1 MGIQRS
7 VVLGMLAVLA
17 AGAAQGEDV
26 RYTTHIKPVFEKHC
40 VACHGADA
48 PEYGDFKKEKERFKA
63 EGKGPKMDSYPHL
76 IYYVGWPDTGAVMRR
91 LDDGKHTKDGKPG
104 NMYQYLGADEAER
117 QQNLK
122 VFKAWVGN
130 WSGKRFSDLTKEDLA
145 GMQVK
150 Y

>member
-1 MGIQRS
+1 MGNL
-7 VVLGMLAVLA
+7 VGMMIGLLAVLA
-17 AGAAQGEDV
+17 AGAAAAEDV
-26 RYTTHIKPVFEKHC
+26 RYTAHIKPVFDKQC
-40 VACHGADA
+40 AACHGADA
-48 PEYGDFKKEKERFKA
+48 PEYGDFKKDKEKFKA
-63 EGKGPKMDSYPHL
+63 AAKGPKMDSYPHL

-122 VFKAWVGN
+122 IFKEWVGN
-130 WSGKRFSDLTKEDLA
+130 WSAKRFPDLTKEDLA
-145 GMQVK
+145 GMKVK